1 MKTYD
6 NYKESG
12 IEWIGEIP
20 EHWEIKKMKYCADLI
35 NGYSFKPEQYTNEG
49 IPVVRIGDLDYEVN
63 IENAKKVDFELLENL
78 KDFLIRKGDI
88 LLALTG
94 ATIGKSA
101 LFDKDDLVFLNQRV
115 GILRT
120 KVNVEK
126 QYLRY
131 VIMSNIF
138 REFVDL
144 FCGGSA
150 QENIGKAQLDN
161 YFLQLPRLPEQT
173 AIANYLDNKTT
184 EIDQV
189 VADKEALIVLYEEEK
204 KALINE
210 AVTKGVTL
218 SGVETSTAKLK
229 PSGID
234 WLGDVQEHWEVKRL
248 KYIKS
253 PSKNSFV
260 DGPFGSNLKTEH
272 FIENGDVYV
281 IDSGFV
287 TSGDFVSHREFRSIS
302 YDHFKTIERSEA
314 KENDIIISK
323 IGANFGMSGILPK
336 LDKPSVVSGNSLKLT
351 VDTSKY
357 LIKYIHYQLLNI
369 KENGQI
375 DLLVKGSAQP
385 AVTLGLLNELPFPI
399 TCSLAEQTAIIH
411 HIETETTKINDKINQ
426 IKQEIGLLKEY
437 RQALIFE
444 AVTGK
449 ICVH

>member
-6 NYKESG
+6 SYKDSG
-12 IEWIGEIP
+12 IQWIGEIP
-20 EHWEIKKMKYCADLI
+20 EDWEIKKMKYCADLI

-78 KDFLIRKGDI
+78 KDFLIKKGDI

-161 YFLQLPRLPEQT
+161 YFLQLPRLLEQT
-173 AIANYLDNKTT
+173 AIANYLDAKTT

-218 SGVETSTAKLK
+218 SGVDTSAAKLK

-234 WLGDVQEHWEVKRL
+234 WLGDIPEHWEVKKIKHTTYL
-248 KYIKS
+248 KARVGWKGLRSDEFLDEGFSYLITGTDIKDG
-253 PSKNSFV
+253 KV
-260 DGPFGSNLKTEH
+260 DFANAYFIDEVRYDDDPFIQLKINDLLITKD
-272 FIENGDVYV
+272 G
-281 IDSGFV
+281 
-287 TSGDFVSHREFRSIS
+287 
-302 YDHFKTIERSEA
+302 TIGKLA
-314 KENDIIISK
+314 IVD
-323 IGANFGMSGILPK
+323 K
-336 LDKPSVVSGNSLKLT
+336 LDRPACLNSGVFILRAFDKKWQVKFLFFILSSNIFKSFI
-351 VDTSKY
+351 DYTSY
-357 LIKYIHYQLLNI
+357 GSTILHLYQNVFNEFQFPLPP
-369 KENGQI
+369 
-375 DLLVKGSAQP
+375 VK
-385 AVTLGLLNELPFPI
+385 
-399 TCSLAEQTAIIH
+399 EQTAIVH

-426 IKQEIGLLKEY
+426 IKQEIELLKEY